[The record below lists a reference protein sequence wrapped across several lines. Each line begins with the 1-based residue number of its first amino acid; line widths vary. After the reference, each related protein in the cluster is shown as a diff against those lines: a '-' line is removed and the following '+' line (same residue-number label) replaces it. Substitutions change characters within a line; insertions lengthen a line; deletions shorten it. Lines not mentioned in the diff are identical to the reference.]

1 MESESAA
8 SEPSRTG
15 ALSWPDFLPF
25 SLYPDSPGIYVRD
38 PSPSKGQR
46 GRRPWKGTA
55 VWKSRGERESYKLGN
70 HKPSPETP
78 SWLLSKPT

>member
-25 SLYPDSPGIYVRD
+25 SLYPDSPGIYGQR
-38 PSPSKGQR
+38 PQPQQGAKGQKALERHSSVEKQR
-46 GRRPWKGTA
+46 GKG
-55 VWKSRGERESYKLGN
+55 VI
-70 HKPSPETP
+70 
-78 SWLLSKPT
+78 